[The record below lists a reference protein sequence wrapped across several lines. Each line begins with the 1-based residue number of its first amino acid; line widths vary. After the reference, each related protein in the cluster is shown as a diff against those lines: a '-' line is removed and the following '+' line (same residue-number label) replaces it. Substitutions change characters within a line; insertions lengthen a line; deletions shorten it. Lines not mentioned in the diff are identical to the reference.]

1 MPKLKQQKGVVIL
14 EFTLCFVI
22 FWIVFMGVI
31 EFSRTLVSWN
41 AAQEA
46 TRMAAKMAST
56 CNKNAT
62 QSFQINSKLSYL
74 LQSAGQVDLS
84 ERMDWLQLDYFPVG
98 CSANTCEQVQ
108 ARLNDVRLQLMFS
121 GFAGFPVE
129 ILLPENRTT
138 VMRESMQNYLAGTD
152 GGLNEETCQ

>member
-1 MPKLKQQKGVVIL
+1 MSKIKNQKGVVIL

-22 FWIVFMGVI
+22 FWVVFMGVI
-31 EFSRTLVSWN
+31 EFSRTLISWN

-46 TRMAAKMAST
+46 TRMAARMASI
-56 CNKNAT
+56 CNKNAV

-74 LQSAGQVDLS
+74 LQAAGQVDLS
-84 ERMDWLQLDYFPVG
+84 ERLDWLQLEYFPAGCAVG
-98 CSANTCEQVQ
+98 TCEQVQ

-129 ILLPENRTT
+129 IVLPENRTT

-152 GGLNEETCQ
+152 GGLNAENCQ

>member
-1 MPKLKQQKGVVIL
+1 
-14 EFTLCFVI
+14 
-22 FWIVFMGVI
+22 
-31 EFSRTLVSWN
+31 
-41 AAQEA
+41 
-46 TRMAAKMAST
+46 
-56 CNKNAT
+56 
-62 QSFQINSKLSYL
+62 
-74 LQSAGQVDLS
+74 
-84 ERMDWLQLDYFPVG
+84 
-98 CSANTCEQVQ
+98 VQ